1 VAFNAWHWIDPH
13 LRYAKPHELLRPGG
27 VMVVGGCQWAQPAG
41 AERFW
46 TDVQA
51 DYRAVGYEGDP
62 PPPPEQIGTQHFPTE
77 AGALP
82 AWPPNPARTRSARL
96 AAPASSPGCATGLSR
111 RAGLS

>member
-1 VAFNAWHWIDPH
+1 
-13 LRYAKPHELLRPGG
+13 
-27 VMVVGGCQWAQPAG
+27 MVVGGCQWAQPAG

-62 PPPPEQIGTQHFPTE
+62 PPPPEQIGPQHFPTE

-82 AWPPNPARTRSARL
+82 TWPPNPARTR
-96 AAPASSPGCATGLSR
+96 
-111 RAGLS
+111 